1 MRKDGKPPEFNRK
14 TFPFRREIY
23 VVFDEFKE
31 IWMKGSF
38 AVAMAKKQLEEKHC
52 ANYKLCLVSY
62 ETLLK
67 LKENPDY
74 IYELK
79 QEIKEREDAKEERP
93 TDPRGSS
100 SSS

>member
-1 MRKDGKPPEFNRK
+1 MRKDGKPPLFDRK
-14 TFPFRREIY
+14 TFPFRKEIY
-23 VVFDEFKE
+23 VVFDEFNE

-38 AVAMAKKQLEEKHC
+38 AVSMAKKQLEEKHC

-67 LKENPDY
+67 LKEDPLY

-79 QEIKEREDAKEERP
+79 QQIKERENEQTTQEKRSAN
-93 TDPRGSS
+93 S
-100 SSS
+100 

>member
-1 MRKDGKPPEFNRK
+1 MRKDNKPPVFDRK
-14 TFPFRREIY
+14 TFPFRKEVY
-23 VVFDEFKE
+23 VVFDEFNE

-38 AVAMAKKQLEEKHC
+38 AVSMAKKQLEEKHC

-67 LKENPDY
+67 LKEDPLY

-79 QEIKEREDAKEERP
+79 QQIKERENEQTTQEER
-93 TDPRGSS
+93 SANS
-100 SSS
+100 

>member
-1 MRKDGKPPEFNRK
+1 MRKDGKPPVFDRK
-14 TFPFRREIY
+14 TFPFRKEVY
-23 VVFDEFKE
+23 VVFDEFNE

-38 AVAMAKKQLEEKHC
+38 AVSMAKKQLEEKHC

-67 LKENPDY
+67 LKEDPLY

-79 QEIKEREDAKEERP
+79 QQIKERENEQTPQEER
-93 TDPRGSS
+93 SANS
-100 SSS
+100 

>member
-1 MRKDGKPPEFNRK
+1 MRKDGKPPRFDRK
-14 TFPFRREIY
+14 TFPFRKEIY

-38 AVAMAKKQLEEKHC
+38 AVSMAKKQLEEKHC

-79 QEIKEREDAKEERP
+79 DIIKEREDAKKERS
-93 TDPRGSS
+93 TDS
-100 SSS
+100 

>member
-1 MRKDGKPPEFNRK
+1 MRKDGKPPVFDRK
-14 TFPFRREIY
+14 TFPFRKEIY
-23 VVFDEFKE
+23 VVFDEFNE

-38 AVAMAKKQLEEKHC
+38 AVSMAKKQLEEKHC

-67 LKENPDY
+67 LKEDPLY

-79 QEIKEREDAKEERP
+79 EQIKERENEQTTQEER
-93 TDPRGSS
+93 SANS
-100 SSS
+100 

>member
-1 MRKDGKPPEFNRK
+1 MRKDGKPPVFNRR
-14 TFPFRREIY
+14 TFPFREEIY
-23 VVFDEFKE
+23 VVFDEFQE

-79 QEIKEREDAKEERP
+79 QIIKERENEQTTQEK
-93 TDPRGSS
+93 
-100 SSS
+100 

>member
-1 MRKDGKPPEFNRK
+1 MRKDGKPPVFDRK
-14 TFPFRREIY
+14 TFPFRKEIY
-23 VVFDEFKE
+23 VIFDEFNE

-67 LKENPDY
+67 LKEDPLY

-79 QEIKEREDAKEERP
+79 EQIKERENEQTTQEERS
-93 TDPRGSS
+93 TDS
-100 SSS
+100 